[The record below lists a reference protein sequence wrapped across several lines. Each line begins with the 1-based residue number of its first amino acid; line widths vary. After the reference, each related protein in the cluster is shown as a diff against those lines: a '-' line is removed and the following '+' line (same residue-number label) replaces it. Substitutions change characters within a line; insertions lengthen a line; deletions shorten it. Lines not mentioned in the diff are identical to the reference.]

1 MIAVESLKENHNFI
15 ITICLLLSFSF
26 CVGSIFHGTNV
37 IMLFGNDSEITLVLG
52 KISIDISFELVKEH
66 ESHWMTTDF
75 NAEILENHSH
85 C

>member
-1 MIAVESLKENHNFI
+1 
-15 ITICLLLSFSF
+15 
-26 CVGSIFHGTNV
+26 
-37 IMLFGNDSEITLVLG
+37 MLFGNDSEITLVLG